1 MPVKFN
7 SLFNILICAGLCFGA
22 VESISPVYA
31 QGANPQASNE
41 LKARQAHLL
50 TILLK
55 QPDNLDVSFEYA
67 MISAQI
73 GDYEAAIGT
82 FERMLIYSP
91 GLPRV
96 QLELGVLYF
105 RLGSTDAAR
114 SYFESA
120 ISGPEVPPEVQ
131 ARVEEYLAA
140 IGTNENPAKFR
151 ATVLAGAR
159 YQSNANAG
167 PGDRSINLNG
177 VNFLLNQTS
186 TGQSDVNGFVAATLH
201 GGYDLGTQGD
211 LLEADLLLFGAR
223 YADLS
228 KLDTGLAEL
237 TFGPS
242 FNMRRF
248 NVDNARL
255 GFYGILSGVRLDT
268 ANYLGAMG
276 LGSRFAWRLDP
287 ATTLSGKFEFRYRWY
302 HDTVTYSTVSDRN
315 GHFYKGGLTLTHQ
328 FSQSWAGRTL
338 IFGDYEET
346 AKAWEQSYE
355 IGGGVGATY
364 KFASPFEALPDR
376 WSIDLEAGYIRRL
389 YDSPDPLIN
398 KNDSQ
403 NDHEGWV
410 RAALNV
416 PLKND
421 FSIGLTGEF
430 RRVYSNYDLAT
441 YSNASAMVS
450 VAKNF

>member
-1 MPVKFN
+1 MPVNRKSFFN
-7 SLFNILICAGLCFGA
+7 FLICLGLCFSVVEGGA
-22 VESISPVYA
+22 AAFA

-50 TILLK
+50 TLLLK

-73 GDYEAAIGT
+73 GDYEAAIST
-82 FERMLIYSP
+82 FERMLIYAP

-105 RLGSTDAAR
+105 RLGSTDVAR

-120 ISGPEVPPEVQ
+120 ISGPDVPPEVQ
-131 ARVEEYLAA
+131 QRVNEYLVA

-151 ATVLAGAR
+151 ATVMAGAR

-167 PGDRSINLNG
+167 PGGRSVNLNG
-177 VNFLLNQTS
+177 VNFLLNETS
-186 TGQSDVNGFVAATLH
+186 TGQSDVNGFVAASLH

-248 NVDNARL
+248 NVDNARV

-276 LGSRFAWRLDP
+276 FGSRFAWRLEP
-287 ATTLSGKFEFRYRWY
+287 STTLSGKFEFRYRWY

-315 GHFYKGGLTLTHQ
+315 GHFYKGALTLAHQ
-328 FSQSWAGRTL
+328 FSQNWAGRTL
-338 IFGDYEET
+338 LFGDFEET
-346 AKAWEQSYE
+346 AKAWEQSWE
-355 IGGGVGATY
+355 IGGGLGATY
-364 KFASPFEALPDR
+364 KFASPIKALPER
-376 WSIDLEAGYIRRL
+376 WSIDLEGGYIRRL
-389 YDSPDPLIN
+389 YDSPDPVIN
-398 KNDSQ
+398 RNKSQ

-450 VAKNF
+450 VAKTF